1 MSKDDLGAR
10 DKRVSELA
18 TAIVGLMREHT
29 DRAEAIDAY
38 DMARIAFRKPTS
50 LRPSIPAP
58 AEYLLER
65 T

>member
-1 MSKDDLGAR
+1 MSNELDAR
-10 DKRVSELA
+10 DTRVRELA
-18 TAIVGLMREHT
+18 DAIVGLMREHE

-50 LRPSIPAP
+50 LRPYPQVP
-58 AEYLLER
+58 AEYLQER